1 MASEDIYISSYRL
14 VAHLGSGSFGDVYL
28 AQHAIL
34 TNRVVAIKLM
44 HFADLGSSQSILRF
58 FAEAQL
64 LDKFKHPH
72 ILPIINVDVYEGFPY
87 LVTEYASGGSLRD
100 RLERQARRLLPIEE
114 SLSILEQVGQ
124 ALQHVHQQDIIHR
137 DLKPEN
143 MVAHIVK
150 TQKLVQIRATVLLF
164 DYSLCSMDFAHAW

>member
-14 VAHLGSGSFGDVYL
+14 VAYLGSGSFGDVYL

-34 TNRVVAIKLM
+34 TDRIVAIKLM
-44 HFADLGSSQSILRF
+44 HFVDLGSAQAILQF
-58 FAEAQL
+58 FREAQL
-64 LDKFKHPH
+64 LDKLKHPH
-72 ILPIINVDVYEGFPY
+72 ILPIINVDVTYEGIPY

-100 RLERQARRLLPIEE
+100 RLERQARRILPIEE

-124 ALQHVHQQDIIHR
+124 ALQHVHQQNIIHR

-143 MVAHIVK
+143 ILFNDKGEALLSDFGI
-150 TQKLVQIRATVLLF
+150 ATPTGCATRF
-164 DYSLCSMDFAHAW
+164 DS